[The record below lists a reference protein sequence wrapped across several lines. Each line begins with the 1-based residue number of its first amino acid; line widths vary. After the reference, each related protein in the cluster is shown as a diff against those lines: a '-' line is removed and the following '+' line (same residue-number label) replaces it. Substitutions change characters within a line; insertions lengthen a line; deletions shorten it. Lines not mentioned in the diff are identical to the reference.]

1 MVIVAALKN
10 RKDLKVSCITFFLIG
25 VKLLYN
31 VVLASVVQCIESVM
45 YIHTPPPS

>member
-10 RKDLKVSCITFFLIG
+10 KKDLKVSCITFFLIG
-25 VKLLYN
+25 VQLLYN
-31 VVLASVVQCIESVM
+31 IVLASVVQCIESVM